1 MTELLTTKQ
10 VQDRLQVD
18 RTTIYRMLKDGR
30 LQGVKVGQQW
40 RFPLAE
46 VESLL
51 SGTPMPASGR
61 EAPRLS
67 KEILPIQC
75 LQSIQDVSAE
85 TVEVG
90 AIITDTNGRPIT
102 EISNSCAF
110 CNLILSTES
119 GQKACIESWRKLAEQ
134 HEKLP
139 QFSTCHAGFQYARA
153 RIEADGD
160 SPAMFVAG
168 QFFTS
173 PLDPAVRQA
182 QIQQLAKKHGLDA
195 AELAAVDRPQHIL
208 SDKAQTK
215 ISRWLQKLAD
225 TFTLIS
231 LERADM
237 LGRLQRIASIS
248 AVAEE
253 RL

>member
-1 MTELLTTKQ
+1 MNELLTTKQ
-10 VQDRLQVD
+10 VQDQLQVD

-40 RFPLAE
+40 RFPRPE
-46 VESLL
+46 VDALL
-51 SGTPMPASGR
+51 TGTPAPSR
-61 EAPRLS
+61 DTPRLS
-67 KEILPIQC
+67 KEILPVQC

-85 TVEVG
+85 AVEVG
-90 AIITDTNGRPIT
+90 AIITDTDGQPIT
-102 EISNSCAF
+102 EISNSCTF

-119 GQKACIESWRKLAEQ
+119 GQQACIQSWRELADE

-139 QFSTCHAGFQYARA
+139 HFSTCHAGFQYARA
-153 RIEADGD
+153 RIEADGE

-173 PLDPAVRQA
+173 PVDPAVRQT
-182 QIQQLAKKHGLDA
+182 QIEKLAKKHGLDA
-195 AELAAVDRPQHIL
+195 AELAAVDGSQRIL
-208 SDKAQTK
+208 GDETQVK
-215 ISRWLQKLAD
+215 ITHWLQKLAD

-237 LGRLQRIASIS
+237 LNRLQRIASIS
-248 AVAEE
+248 ALVGE
-253 RL
+253 